1 MDQVATQ
8 AIAIFQAR
16 AAGGS
21 GVGPHVGLDT
31 CLADLRIESLDLA
44 LILLD
49 IEDAFGIDFA
59 YDPGKAGD
67 AFATVGDVVARVQ
80 ALVEAKQCRPAS
92 AVAAGLTRSRSRWV
106 TASGRA

>member
-16 AAGGS
+16 ADGAP
-21 GVGPHVGLDT
+21 GVRLETP
-31 CLADLRIESLDLA
+31 LAALRIESLDLA

-59 YDPGKAGD
+59 YDPGRAGD
-67 AFATVGDVVARVQ
+67 AFATVGDVVERVR
-80 ALVEAKQCRPAS
+80 ALVEAKHGRPPS
-92 AVAAGLTRSRSRWV
+92 AVAANLARPRSRWV